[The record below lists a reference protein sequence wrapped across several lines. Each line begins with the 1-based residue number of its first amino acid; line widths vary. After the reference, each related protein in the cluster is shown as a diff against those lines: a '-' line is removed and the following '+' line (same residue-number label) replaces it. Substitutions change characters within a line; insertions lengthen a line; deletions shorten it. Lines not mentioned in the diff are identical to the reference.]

1 MAQLECIVEDTV
13 FRNDDNGYTVLEARA
28 GRQEVMVVGILPALT
43 PGEQVCFEGDWVE
56 HPQYGRQWKATGCQ
70 LRTPTSL
77 LGIERFLGSG
87 LIQGVG
93 GVTARLIVQEFG
105 LKTLEVMTETPERL
119 SEVSGIGK
127 KRAQQIAES
136 FREQFA
142 VRQAMVFLQSYGV
155 SPSLAVKI
163 SKRYGDRV
171 QQLVQENPYRLVDD
185 IEGVGFLTAD
195 RIALSMGIP
204 QDSEYRLQ
212 AGIKYALRDAA
223 GNGGHTYLPKDQLLY
238 HAARLLRVDEE
249 MLPDSL
255 VRLLFDRE
263 VVLSELNGEKCCM
276 LPAFYYA
283 EREVA
288 KRLHMLMQSAQ
299 VVLPQAVERDISD
312 FEKLNRIQFS
322 PVQRNAVSEAL
333 KSGLMVITGGP
344 GTGKTT
350 IINCILSLMGKDVLL
365 AAPTGRA
372 AKRMSEATG
381 QEAKTL
387 HRLLEYA
394 GDEETFQRN
403 EENPLDCTCVIVDE
417 MSMVDIFLM
426 RSLLRALKP
435 GTRLILV
442 GDADQLPS
450 VGAGNVLGDILKS
463 GVIPSV
469 RLTDIFRQD
478 EKSLIVLNAHR
489 INQGE
494 MPVLN
499 QKGSDFFFERRFN
512 ADEAADAIVGLC
524 ASRLPR
530 FLKSKSAVQDIQVL
544 APMKKGACG
553 VMAINKLLQEAL
565 NSPKPYKKEIVFG
578 ETVFRVGDKVMH
590 IKNNYSLEWRCES
603 TGQEGLGVFNGDM
616 GFVLDIDKEEKV
628 VSVLYDDDRH
638 VEYAYQ
644 QLEELELAYCL
655 SVHKSQGSEFPCV
668 VMPVVGGS
676 NMLLNRNLFYTAL
689 TRARKL
695 VVLVGREEA
704 IAAMVRNDHIAM
716 RYTALRERLCE
727 MQS

>member
-1 MAQLECIVEDTV
+1 MAAVEQQ
-13 FRNDDNGYTVLEARA
+13 RLCA
-28 GRQEVMVVGILPALT
+28 G
-43 PGEQVCFEGDWVE
+43 
-56 HPQYGRQWKATGCQ
+56 
-70 LRTPTSL
+70 
-77 LGIERFLGSG
+77 FLSQN
-87 LIQGVG
+87 IG
-93 GVTARLIVQEFG
+93 GAAIRKF
-105 LKTLEVMTETPERL
+105 
-119 SEVSGIGK
+119 
-127 KRAQQIAES
+127 
-136 FREQFA
+136 
-142 VRQAMVFLQSYGV
+142 
-155 SPSLAVKI
+155 
-163 SKRYGDRV
+163 
-171 QQLVQENPYRLVDD
+171 D
-185 IEGVGFLTAD
+185 IEND
-195 RIALSMGIP
+195 
-204 QDSEYRLQ
+204 
-212 AGIKYALRDAA
+212 
-223 GNGGHTYLPKDQLLY
+223 GN
-238 HAARLLRVDEE
+238 
-249 MLPDSL
+249 
-255 VRLLFDRE
+255 LLF
-263 VVLSELNGEKCCM
+263 
-276 LPAFYYA
+276 
-283 EREVA
+283 
-288 KRLHMLMQSAQ
+288 
-299 VVLPQAVERDISD
+299 
-312 FEKLNRIQFS
+312 
-322 PVQRNAVSEAL
+322 
-333 KSGLMVITGGP
+333 
-344 GTGKTT
+344 
-350 IINCILSLMGKDVLL
+350 
-365 AAPTGRA
+365 
-372 AKRMSEATG
+372 
-381 QEAKTL
+381 
-387 HRLLEYA
+387 
-394 GDEETFQRN
+394 
-403 EENPLDCTCVIVDE
+403 
-417 MSMVDIFLM
+417 
-426 RSLLRALKP
+426 
-435 GTRLILV
+435 
-442 GDADQLPS
+442 
-450 VGAGNVLGDILKS
+450 
-463 GVIPSV
+463 
-469 RLTDIFRQD
+469 
-478 EKSLIVLNAHR
+478 AHR

-565 NSPKPYKKEIVFG
+565 NPPKPYKKEIVFG

>member
-565 NSPKPYKKEIVFG
+565 NPPKPYKKEIVFG